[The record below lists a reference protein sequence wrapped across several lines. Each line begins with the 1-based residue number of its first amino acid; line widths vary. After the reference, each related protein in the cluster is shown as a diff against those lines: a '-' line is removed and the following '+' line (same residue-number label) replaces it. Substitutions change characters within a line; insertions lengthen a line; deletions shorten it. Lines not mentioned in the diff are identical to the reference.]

1 MNRARLSLVALLTAL
16 SIAGAHDTDAAPDSV
31 HAQRRKALAAKLD
44 GGIAVVY
51 GATGA
56 QSTNFRQNPDFF
68 YLTGVDEP
76 GAILVL
82 APSEPVRKEMLFLPV
97 RDPDDEIWSGERPS
111 IGGALREST
120 GFEWIFRKTALNAQL
135 ASALKHSRNL
145 HLLTG
150 PTGPESDTPPDL
162 ALYRK
167 ISANTVDV
175 SIKDSAQLL
184 EQMRLIKDET
194 ELAKMRRAIEITHE
208 GLKAAIAAAKP
219 GATEQDVARAL
230 DNAFKAAGARRH
242 AFDPIVGSGVNSTTL
257 HYPVPSSRVLQA
269 GDMLVL
275 DVGAE
280 FEGYAAD
287 VTRTIPVGGKFS
299 PEQRKVY
306 ETVLEAQAAGFKAA
320 RPGVTL
326 RGDVHE
332 ASRAVI
338 RREGWD
344 DYFTHGVGHYVGLQ
358 VHDRGDAFAPL
369 EAGMVITVEPGV
381 YLKDKAI
388 GVRIEDE
395 VLITKG
401 GNVILTD
408 AIPRSVEAIEAWAA
422 GTPEQSR
429 R

>member
-1 MNRARLSLVALLTAL
+1 
-16 SIAGAHDTDAAPDSV
+16 
-31 HAQRRKALAAKLD
+31 
-44 GGIAVVY
+44 
-51 GATGA
+51 
-56 QSTNFRQNPDFF
+56 
-68 YLTGVDEP
+68 P

-135 ASALKHSRNL
+135 ASALRHSRNL

-150 PTGPESDTPPDL
+150 PTGPEGDTPPDL
-162 ALYRK
+162 ALYKK
-167 ISANTVDV
+167 ISGNNVDV
-175 SIKDSAQLL
+175 SIKNSALLL
-184 EQMRLIKDET
+184 EKMRLIKDET
-194 ELAKMRRAIEITHE
+194 EMAKMRRAIEITHL

-230 DNAFKAAGARRH
+230 DQAFKAAGARRH
-242 AFDPIVGSGVNSTTL
+242 AFDPIVASGINSTTL
-257 HYPVPSSRVLQA
+257 HYPVPSNRVLEA

-287 VTRTIPVGGKFS
+287 ITRTIPVGGHFS

-306 ETVLEAQAAGFKAA
+306 ETVLEAQAAGFTAA

-332 ASRAVI
+332 AARAVI
-338 RREGWD
+338 RRAGWD
-344 DYFTHGVGHYVGLQ
+344 DFFTHGIGHYVGLQ

-381 YLKDKAI
+381 YRKDVAI

-395 VLITKG
+395 VLITPKG
-401 GNVILTD
+401 NIILSD
-408 AIPRSVEAIEAWAA
+408 AIPRSVDAIEAWAA
-422 GTPEQSR
+422 GQSD
-429 R
+429 